1 MHCVERREHR
11 RQLADAL
18 DHLLRRD
25 ASKLSR
31 RRPARVNVEIL
42 GRQKDGQ
49 IMQASFDSNYLSVHS
64 VSREAQSGCE
74 EPSNNCDDSA
84 HVLGGRVSSRV
95 ALTT

>member
-1 MHCVERREHR
+1 MTIWFMHCVERREHR

-25 ASKLSR
+25 ASRLAR

-49 IMQASFDSNYLSVHS
+49 IMQASFDSNYLDVHS
-64 VSREAQSGCE
+64 VSREAQSDCE
-74 EPSNNCDDSA
+74 QPSNQSDDTL
-84 HVLGGRVSSRV
+84 HIFGVG
-95 ALTT
+95 

>member
-1 MHCVERREHR
+1 MTIWFMHCVERREHR

-49 IMQASFDSNYLSVHS
+49 IMQASFDSNYLDVHS
-64 VSREAQSGCE
+64 VSREAQSDCE
-74 EPSNNCDDSA
+74 QPSDQRDTC
-84 HVLGGRVSSRV
+84 HERVVRS
-95 ALTT
+95 

>member
-1 MHCVERREHR
+1 MHCFERREHR

-49 IMQASFDSNYLSVHS
+49 IMQASFDSNYLDVHS

-74 EPSNNCDDSA
+74 EPSDQSDDSA
-84 HVLGGRVSSRV
+84 HGLLDG
-95 ALTT
+95 